1 MARLVVTAR
10 LESVLKS
17 RVTALIALNGAFVLG
32 VGLTVPAFATATNFE
47 IILEN
52 LSFKA
57 IILAGMV
64 MLLAAGRFD
73 LSVDGVA
80 ALSGITAG
88 LLMERSGVGPL
99 LAVLAG
105 LAVGLGI
112 GLINGIAVEKIG
124 LNPLMT
130 TLATWWA
137 ASGAALGLTG
147 GSYPYDFP
155 DSFHAVGRLQFADLL
170 FPIWYAFFFV
180 VLLAIILKFQKFGFH
195 TYATGGG
202 REAARRQGVKVGGVG
217 IGLFVLVA
225 LLSAFVGV
233 VFAARIGTAA
243 PNAVD
248 GFALQIIAAGVIG
261 GASLGGGRGS
271 IVGGL
276 LGLLFLQ
283 MMSSAAFFLGI
294 DPLWIQSISGV
305 VLLVAIAADAF
316 LRRERDEA
324 GAGAI

>member
-1 MARLVVTAR
+1 MVGRA
-10 LESVLKS
+10 LKS
-17 RVTALIALNGAFVLG
+17 RITALLILNGALILG
-32 VGLTVPAFATATNFE
+32 VGLTVPAFATARNFE
-47 IILEN
+47 IIIEN

-57 IILAGMV
+57 IILTGMV

-80 ALSGITAG
+80 ALSGVTAG
-88 LLMERSGVGPL
+88 LLMERSGTNPL

-105 LAVGLGI
+105 FAVGLGV
-112 GLINGIAVEKIG
+112 GLVNGIAVEKLG

-137 ASGAALGLTG
+137 ASGAALGLTR
-147 GSYPYDFP
+147 GSYPFDFP
-155 DSFHAVGRLQFADLL
+155 DSFYAFGRSQFVGWL
-170 FPIWYAFFFV
+170 FPIWYALFFV
-180 VLLAIILKFQKFGFH
+180 VILAIILKFQRFGYH
-195 TYATGGG
+195 VYATGGA
-202 REAARRQGVKVGGVG
+202 REAARRQGVKVDRLG
-217 IGLFVLVA
+217 ISLFVLVA

-233 VFAARIGTAA
+233 VFASRIGTAA

-271 IVGGL
+271 IIGAL
-276 LGLLFLQ
+276 LGLMFLQ
-283 MMSSAAFFLGI
+283 MLTSAAFFLHI
-294 DPLWIQSISGV
+294 DTLWIRALSGV

-316 LRRERDEA
+316 LRKERDQADA
-324 GAGAI
+324 GAL